1 MGIHSPDA
9 TLRQSSLSSQSVRV
23 PIQSLE
29 GHPKSHSRSH
39 RRYSRATL
47 KSPESRHCRHSEDT
61 TTVRH
66 GRRNQ
71 HQLSNNRDNGKKK
84 VNSRKKRKSRNIQ
97 YIRKNRTSRKEK
109 KQFPEEKNKFPEENP
124 VAASVSKF
132 QRCEHPT
139 IEEDTLLNLRAM

>member
-47 KSPESRHCRHSEDT
+47 KLPKSRHCRHSEDT

-71 HQLSNNRDNGKKK
+71 HQLSNNRDKGKKK
-84 VNSRKKRKSRNIQ
+84 VNSRKKRISRNIQ

-109 KQFPEEKNKFPEENP
+109 NNSRKKKTHSRKKTRWLP
-124 VAASVSKF
+124 VFRNSSGVNTRQLKKIPF
-132 QRCEHPT
+132 
-139 IEEDTLLNLRAM
+139 